1 MAPLGSLV
9 DRIQQTDAAS
19 SLLFDRR
26 RNLRTS
32 PVLELA
38 IEKKIRKVVSTYGIV
53 HLKSKLDCFV
63 K

>member
-1 MAPLGSLV
+1 LGSLV

-26 RNLRTS
+26 RNIRTS

>member
-1 MAPLGSLV
+1 MGSLV

-26 RNLRTS
+26 RNIRTS

>member
-1 MAPLGSLV
+1 MGSLV

>member
-1 MAPLGSLV
+1 MGSLV
-9 DRIQQTDAAS
+9 DRIQQTNAAS

-26 RNLRTS
+26 RNIRTS